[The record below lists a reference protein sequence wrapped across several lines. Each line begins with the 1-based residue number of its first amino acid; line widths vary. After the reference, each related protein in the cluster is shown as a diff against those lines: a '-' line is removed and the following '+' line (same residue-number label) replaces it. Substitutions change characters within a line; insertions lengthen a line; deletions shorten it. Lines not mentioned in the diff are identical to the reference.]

1 VKVAAAAT
9 AVVAFGV
16 SMLLARAT
24 HAGAASKSGSQR
36 QLQAPQSF
44 LSALNQDGG
53 FGGDFGAGSA
63 GPQQSSA
70 PPVAQSGGS

>member
-16 SMLLARAT
+16 SMLLARST
-24 HAGAASKSGSQR
+24 HAGAAGKSGPQSELR
-36 QLQAPQSF
+36 APQSF
-44 LSALNQDGG
+44 LSALNQDDGLGGG
-53 FGGDFGAGSA
+53 FDSGSA

>member
-1 VKVAAAAT
+1 VKVAAVLAT
-9 AVVAFGV
+9 VVAFGV

-24 HAGAASKSGSQR
+24 HAGAAGKSGSQSG
-36 QLQAPQSF
+36 LKAPQSF
-44 LSALNQDGG
+44 LSALNQDDG
-53 FGGDFGAGSA
+53 FGAGSAGPA